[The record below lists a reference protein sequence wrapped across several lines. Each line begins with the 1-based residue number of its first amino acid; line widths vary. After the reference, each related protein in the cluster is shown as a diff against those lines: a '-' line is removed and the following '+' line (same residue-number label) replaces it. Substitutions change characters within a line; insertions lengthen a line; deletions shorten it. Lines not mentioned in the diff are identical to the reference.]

1 MAKITLK
8 LYEFYNLEAE
18 LSGVI
23 NQQTGENTSKGLL
36 TEKLKLTTKYW
47 LTELAK
53 KVLVEKE
60 LCEAIKQSLIKKHG
74 TADEDGNVSIQMY
87 INVVKDE
94 NDNITSAENNPQ
106 FVEFQKEFNALLS
119 EDKELEYKEFKL
131 QDFEDVITEGAYPTF
146 FKLVTVEE

>member
-1 MAKITLK
+1 MAKIALK

-18 LSGVI
+18 LNGVT
-23 NQQTGENTSKGLL
+23 NQQTGEKTSKGLL
-36 TEKLKLTTKYW
+36 AEKLKLTTKYS
-47 LTELAK
+47 LTELAN

-60 LCEAIKQSLIKKHG
+60 SCEAIKKSLIKKHG
-74 TADEDGNVSIQMY
+74 TPDEDGNVSIQMY

-94 NDNITSAENNPQ
+94 NGTITSAENNPQ
-106 FVEFQKEFNALLS
+106 FLEFQTEFNTLLS

-131 QDFEDVITEGAYPTF
+131 EDFEEVITEGVYTTF

>member
-18 LSGVI
+18 LSGVT

-60 LCEAIKQSLIKKHG
+60 SCEAIKQSLIKKHG

-106 FVEFQKEFNALLS
+106 FVEFQKEFNDLLS

-131 QDFEDVITEGAYPTF
+131 EDFEDVITESVYPTF

>member
-18 LSGVI
+18 LNGVT

-60 LCEAIKQSLIKKHG
+60 SCEAIKQSLIKKHG

-106 FVEFQKEFNALLS
+106 FVKFQTEFNDLLS

-131 QDFEDVITEGAYPTF
+131 EDFEDVITEGVYQTF

>member
-18 LSGVI
+18 LNGVT
-23 NQQTGENTSKGLL
+23 NQQTAEKISKGLL
-36 TEKLKLTTKYW
+36 AEKLKLTTKYW
-47 LTELAK
+47 LTELVK

-60 LCEAIKQSLIKKHG
+60 SCEAIKQSLIKKHG
-74 TADEDGNVSIQMY
+74 TPDEDGNVSISMY
-87 INVVKDE
+87 ANVIKDE
-94 NDNITSAENNPQ
+94 NGTITSAENNPQ
-106 FVEFQKEFNALLS
+106 FVEFQTEFNTLLS

-131 QDFEDVITEGAYPTF
+131 EDFEDVITEGAYPTF